1 VNCKAAGRQRSEN
14 RLYTAELVDSALMT
28 SLGVSATLRST
39 ACNDGL
45 PRAAGP
51 RGIPRCTRRA
61 SVHRSLPPRKPA
73 QRGPTSTTVR
83 VNAFW
88 FWNKSEAE
96 PTAGGASVTT
106 AAPLPS
112 AEAARNNVSPAGGRF
127 GEKTASSLAAAEPV
141 VDDWQRL
148 TNVSYYPNA
157 TSKFQA
163 SRWHVQK
170 RLGQGSYGVVYLA
183 EDLKTGNTHALKV
196 LSKTRP
202 KVDPQR
208 VMWKLLN
215 EIQLLGSVQSCPN
228 VVRFHEVMEDDD
240 RMYLVMDVCTGGTL
254 QDLLERRNG
263 DLLEAEAA
271 LAMADVMYFLG
282 TCHRNQIVYA
292 DVKPANFMF
301 AHPYEGLEMYRPPNV
316 PRISGATSPVR
327 QFGGQALGLGLKA
340 IDMGCSKVVRQGTTL
355 TKRMGTPAY
364 FAPEVFSR
372 SYTPKADLWSAGVLA
387 HQLIT
392 GRFPYWKNLRGLSTQ
407 DVADCVLHKPVNV
420 CR

>member
-1 VNCKAAGRQRSEN
+1 
-14 RLYTAELVDSALMT
+14 MT

-170 RLGQGSYGVVYLA
+170 RLGQGRCVPSIPHPA
-183 EDLKTGNTHALKV
+183 
-196 LSKTRP
+196 RP
-202 KVDPQR
+202 TFTCYS
-208 VMWKLLN
+208 LLLP
-215 EIQLLGSVQSCPN
+215 I
-228 VVRFHEVMEDDD
+228 
-240 RMYLVMDVCTGGTL
+240 
-254 QDLLERRNG
+254 
-263 DLLEAEAA
+263 
-271 LAMADVMYFLG
+271 
-282 TCHRNQIVYA
+282 
-292 DVKPANFMF
+292 
-301 AHPYEGLEMYRPPNV
+301 
-316 PRISGATSPVR
+316 
-327 QFGGQALGLGLKA
+327 
-340 IDMGCSKVVRQGTTL
+340 
-355 TKRMGTPAY
+355 
-364 FAPEVFSR
+364 
-372 SYTPKADLWSAGVLA
+372 
-387 HQLIT
+387 
-392 GRFPYWKNLRGLSTQ
+392 NLRTRERLLRQPTGAYQ
-407 DVADCVLHKPVNV
+407 
-420 CR
+420 